1 MTVDLE
7 SLKVLAGGKS
17 YAATMPESARSVLMG
32 GKWDSVAELLE
43 GASAVDALAKT
54 LPYVR

>member
-1 MTVDLE
+1 
-7 SLKVLAGGKS
+7 
-17 YAATMPESARSVLMG
+17 MG

-54 LPYVR
+54 IQYIR